1 MSACAVPSCQ
11 GAAVPP
17 VPSRSSVRLA
27 RVLSRTVRVVADRM
41 AADGYALRATRGLL
55 DAIAPP
61 VRVGTVLHSRPVG
74 GVRALWVSPAG
85 ADAGRGVILYLHGG
99 GYVFGSPRMY
109 RSLVARLA
117 ARAGVQGVIPA
128 YRRAPEHTYPAALHD
143 AKAAYRALLES
154 GWPAERVIFAGDS
167 AGGHLAASLLA
178 DIADEAADSGANERA
193 LPRPAAAVLL
203 SPLIDFSCRNMVNL
217 DRAVRDP
224 FLSPRYAKRC
234 TLAYAGDSDLADPRI
249 AVCDADKARWPP
261 VLIQVGGTECMRED
275 VELMCRSFGGDRCTL
290 EVWPG
295 QVHAFQIFPF
305 LPEARA
311 AVERAGQW
319 MRALLPTQGV
329 G

>member
-1 MSACAVPSCQ
+1 MPGGAVP
-11 GAAVPP
+11 V

-27 RVLSRTVRVVADRM
+27 RVLSRTVRPVADRM

-61 VRVGTVLHSRPVG
+61 VRTGTVLHSQPVG
-74 GVRALWVSPAG
+74 GVPALWVSPAG
-85 ADAGRGVILYLHGG
+85 VDAGRGVILYLHGG

-117 ARAGVQGVIPA
+117 AHAGVQGVIPA
-128 YRRAPEHTYPAALHD
+128 YRLAPEHPYPAALHD

-154 GWPAERVIFAGDS
+154 GWPAERVILAGDS

-178 DIADEAADSGANERA
+178 DIADEAADEAADEGANEGA
-193 LPRPAAAVLL
+193 LPHPAAAVLL

-234 TLAYAGDSDLADPRI
+234 TLAYAGDGDLADPRI
-249 AVCDADKARWPP
+249 AVCDADKAGWPP
-261 VLIQVGGTECMRED
+261 VLIQVGGTECMCED
-275 VELMCRSFGGDRCTL
+275 AELMFRSFARDRCTL

-311 AVERAGQW
+311 AVQRAGQW
-319 MRALLPTQGV
+319 IRQLLPTGAQGL